1 MRRALLAISFF
12 SVLPLGATI
21 HAAAQGATP
30 ATPHAATARPH
41 ALAFADQRFIDLSQ
55 RWLDGSLKL
64 NPISA
69 TQTGDHRFDTEVDD
83 LSAAGR
89 RESLAFSQRMLAALD
104 AIDARKL
111 SRANQVDAAL
121 LRNQL
126 RSDIW
131 NGQTYQAWA
140 WDPQVYSSLVGDA
153 LYTLMA
159 REFAPLPQRLKAAT
173 ARMRKLPQ
181 LLAQMRDNLDPARV
195 PLIHAQTVAKQ
206 NHGVIDIMNT
216 MIQPQAQVLPEP
228 DRAELE
234 AAMVDLRKAVDGH
247 QVWLDKTLVPQAK
260 GDFRLG
266 QKLYDEKLAFTLN
279 STLSRTDIRVRAQA
293 AIVQTRAEMY
303 AIARTVLQD
312 IAVASAAPEQP
323 TAEQQQ
329 ALIQAALEIAYADRP
344 SRANLVATAE
354 QTLADATDFVRQKN
368 LVSLPDSP
376 VKIILMPEFQRGV
389 SVAYCDSPGPL
400 DRSLDTFYAVSPI
413 PEDWKQTQVDSF
425 LREYN
430 RRSIAELG
438 IHEAMPGHYVQI
450 WHSNQ
455 YPSTLR
461 AMLGSGSF
469 VEGWAVYAERQM
481 ADLGFM
487 DADPLMQLIQRKWAL
502 RGASNAI
509 LDQGIQVDG
518 MSREEAMRLMTVT
531 TFQEE
536 REAAGKWVRAQLTST
551 QLATYF
557 VGYSEWMDLRQEA
570 QQRAKGPF
578 GVRAFH
584 DQALSYGSPGV
595 RFVRALMFNLPI
607 Q

>member
-1 MRRALLAISFF
+1 MRPALLAISLL
-12 SVLPLGATI
+12 SALLVGTTG
-21 HAAAQGATP
+21 HAANQVATP
-30 ATPHAATARPH
+30 AAATTPIAQR
-41 ALAFADQRFIDLSQ
+41 AADQRFADLSR
-55 RWLDGSLKL
+55 RWLDGYLKL

-89 RESLAFSQRMLAALD
+89 RKSLDFSQRTLAALD

-126 RSDIW
+126 RSDVW
-131 NGQTYQAWA
+131 YGQTYQAWA
-140 WDPQVYSSLVGDA
+140 WDPQVYSSMTGDA

-159 REFAPLPQRLKAAT
+159 RDFAPLPQRLKAAT

-181 LLAQMRDNLDPARV
+181 LLDQMRANLDPARV

-216 MIQPQAQVLPEP
+216 MIQPHAQVLAAP
-228 DRAELE
+228 DRAALE
-234 AAMVDLRKAVDGH
+234 AAMADLRKAVDAH
-247 QVWLDKTLVPQAK
+247 QIWLDKTLVPQAK

-266 QKLYDEKLAFTLN
+266 QKRYDEKLAFTLN
-279 STLSRTDIRVRAQA
+279 STLSRSDIKSRAQA
-293 AIVQTRAEMY
+293 AIAQTRAEMY
-303 AIARTVLQD
+303 AIARTVLQGKAD
-312 IAVASAAPEQP
+312 APASPEQP

-344 SRANLVATAE
+344 TRANLVAAAE
-354 QTLADATDFVRQKN
+354 QTLADATDFVRKKN

-400 DRSLDTFYAVSPI
+400 DRGLDTFYAVSPI
-413 PEDWKQTQVDSF
+413 PEDWKQSQVDSF

-450 WHSNQ
+450 WHSNK

-461 AMLGSGSF
+461 AVLSSGSF

-502 RGASNAI
+502 RGAANAI
-509 LDQGIQVDG
+509 IDQGIQVDG
-518 MSREEAMRLMTVT
+518 MSREEAMKLMTVT

-557 VGYSEWMDLRQEA
+557 VGYSEWADLRQEA
-570 QQRAKGPF
+570 QQRSKGPIDA
-578 GVRAFH
+578 RAFH

-595 RFVRALMFNLPI
+595 RFVRALMFDLPI